1 MNLQIE
7 RVNFQGDNYL
17 HTARIPDF
25 AQILDISF
33 DYFESQIE
41 ILYRCS
47 PDQPR
52 DKIVNLWI
60 TGPQSICPPPIDD
73 YYYWGKIQRQ
83 DIRNLDLSFTNNG
96 KVPIV
101 HNTETYHVFL
111 FNIKSINELR
121 DQKIEEVI
129 TNV

>member
-1 MNLQIE
+1 MNLRIE
-7 RVNFQGDNYL
+7 RINFQGDNYL
-17 HTARIPDF
+17 HTVRIPDF

-41 ILYRCS
+41 ILYRYS
-47 PDQPR
+47 PDQPH
-52 DKIVNLWI
+52 DKVVNLWI
-60 TGPQSICPPPIDD
+60 TGHRNICPPPIGD

-83 DIRNLDLSFTNNG
+83 DIKKLDLSFTNMG

-101 HNTETYHVFL
+101 HSTETYHIFL
-111 FNIKSINELR
+111 FDIKSTNELR

-129 TNV
+129 ANG